1 MEASELRGKI
11 AEVKGLIAN
20 QDWISAFARLTALSS
35 PENDFVSQAR
45 VARLYSG
52 LPAAALGLKS
62 IRIAILASSTVD
74 HFTDVLKYWIAR
86 EGFAAEIWSAPFN
99 TIEATAFDQSSPLY
113 DFAPD
118 LVWIFTTGRDVRIE
132 ADDESQATAA
142 VTETVR
148 RTQALWTAIRSRM
161 DCTILQNNA
170 DIPANDSLG
179 NFAAQTGSSR
189 RNLLRLYNLELGR
202 TAPAGVLLY
211 DLEHFSALHG
221 KERWADTRYWYHS
234 KHAFAHGAYGKL
246 AFHAARL
253 LSALKGRSR
262 KCIVVDLDNTLWGG
276 VIGDDGLA
284 GIRLGN
290 GADGEAFVDF
300 QRWLRAMKDRGVI
313 LAVCSKNER
322 NTAMEPFRS
331 HPDCVLKL
339 EDIAVFTAN
348 WTNKADNIRDIA
360 GTLNIGLDSLVFVD
374 DNPVERDFVRTQLPD
389 VAVPD
394 LPEDPACYIEAIER
408 HRYFETVSLS
418 AEDRVRTQLYRENAK
433 RAELRNSAGDI
444 GEYLRSLDM
453 VSESGRVDAF
463 HLPRM
468 AQLINKSNQ
477 FHLTGNRYSEAEL
490 KRLAGLPEYIVRYFK
505 LRDRIGD
512 SGLISVIVLLARGSE
527 LYVDTWVMSCRVLGR
542 TMEEFICNTVV
553 DAARQAK
560 CRAVVGRYLPSPKN
574 KLVTGLY
581 QRLGFEKIADVEGE
595 TTWRL
600 DIGPDTPDLV
610 SHIRGEVARASEVLD
625 VA

>member
-1 MEASELRGKI
+1 MEASERRGKI
-11 AEVKGLIAN
+11 TEIKGLIAN
-20 QDWISAFARLTALSS
+20 RDWMSAFAGLAALAS
-35 PENDFVSQAR
+35 PEDDFVSQAR
-45 VARLYSG
+45 IARLYST

-62 IRIAILASSTVD
+62 IRIAVLASSTVD
-74 HFTDVLKYWIAR
+74 HFTEVLKYWMAR
-86 EGFAAEIWSAPFN
+86 EGFAADIWTAPFN
-99 TIEATAFDQSSPLY
+99 TIEATALDPSSPLY

-118 LVWIFTTGRDVRIE
+118 LVWIFTTGRDIRIE
-132 ADDESQATAA
+132 AGDESQAAIGVAEA
-142 VTETVR
+142 VR
-148 RTQALWTAIRSRM
+148 HAQSLWTAIRSRM

-179 NFAAQTGSSR
+179 NFAAQTSSSR

-202 TAPAGVLLY
+202 AAATGVLLY

-221 KERWADTRYWYHS
+221 KERWADARYWYHS
-234 KHAFAHGAYGKL
+234 KHAFALDAYGQL
-246 AFHAARL
+246 AFHSARL
-253 LSALKGRSR
+253 LSALKGRAR
-262 KCIVVDLDNTLWGG
+262 KCLVLDLDNTLWGG

-322 NTAMEPFRS
+322 DAAMEPFRS

-339 EDIAVFTAN
+339 EDIAVFVAN
-348 WTNKADNIRDIA
+348 WTNKADNVREIA
-360 GTLNIGLDSLVFVD
+360 DTLNIGLDSLVFVD
-374 DNPVERDFVRTQLPD
+374 DNAVERDFVRTQLPE

-394 LPEDPACYIEAIER
+394 LPEDPAGYIEAIER
-408 HRYFETVSLS
+408 NHYFETTSLS
-418 AEDRVRTQLYRENAK
+418 AEDRARAQLYRENAK
-433 RAELRNSAGDI
+433 RAELRDSAADI
-444 GEYLRSLDM
+444 TQYLRSLDM
-453 VSESGRVDAF
+453 VCESGHADAF

-477 FHLTGNRYSEAEL
+477 FHLTGSRYSEAEL
-490 KRLAGLPEYIVRYFK
+490 KRLARLADHNVRYFK

-512 SGLISVIVLLARGSE
+512 NGLISVIVLSVRGPE
-527 LYVDTWVMSCRVLGR
+527 LHVDTWVMSCRVLGR
-542 TMEEFICNTVV
+542 TVEEFIRNNIV
-553 DAARQAK
+553 DAARHAN
-560 CRAVVGRYLPSPKN
+560 CRAVVGRYRASAKN
-574 KLVTGLY
+574 KLVAGLY
-581 QRLGFEKIADVEGE
+581 QRLGFEKIADGEGE

-600 DIGPDTPDLV
+600 VIGAATPDLV
-610 SHIRGEVARASEVLD
+610 SQISGAVVQAPEALD